1 MTAPVPLVRV
11 AALRKGFTLHTRGGI
26 VLPVLSGVTFD
37 AFPGECLVLAGP
49 SGAGKSTLL
58 RCIYGNYL
66 ADSGSIQVRD
76 GADWVEIVGAGH
88 RTLLDLRRRTLGYVS
103 QFLRAIPRVG
113 ARDGVAEPLRRL
125 GWTEDRAR
133 ARAANLLDALAIP
146 ARMHD
151 LPPATFSGG
160 EQQRVNLARG
170 FAAETPVLLLDEPTS
185 ALDADNRARV
195 AALIEAAKSRGAAVL
210 GVFHDRDMAE
220 AVGTRTLPVE
230 PARLAA

>member
-1 MTAPVPLVRV
+1 MTAHPPLVRV
-11 AALRKGFTLHTRGGI
+11 AGLRKDFTLHTRGGI

-37 AFPGECLVLAGP
+37 ALPGECLVLSGP

-66 ADSGSIQVRD
+66 AGSGSIQVRD
-76 GADWVEIVGAGH
+76 GAAWVEIVGASH
-88 RTLLDLRRRTLGYVS
+88 RTILDLRRRTIGYVS

-113 ARDGVAEPLRRL
+113 ARDVVAEPLRRL
-125 GWTEDRAR
+125 GWSEDRAR
-133 ARAANLLDALAIP
+133 SRAAELLDALAIP
-146 ARMHD
+146 ARMHE

-185 ALDADNRARV
+185 ALDAENRARV
-195 AALIEAAKSRGAAVL
+195 AALIDAAKDRGTAVL

-220 AVGTRTLPVE
+220 AVGTRILPVE
-230 PARLAA
+230 PARIAA